1 MLGYELNQK
10 AEQPPVVSLLLIF
23 VTIFLGFA
31 IVGPLVGFFISVPF
45 YPGETM
51 EYLTALQGDIPQH
64 PEIKTALYV
73 MQGCATTIGLIFAPM
88 LLLMTQQKSIKD
100 LFRGQSIDP
109 LPMLLTVVVVIVF
122 MGLNSFFVEWNAGIK
137 FPEFMKEFETWAR
150 QSEDK
155 ATGITQFLTHF
166 DSTFQVFIAL
176 VVIAILP
183 AIGEE
188 LVFRGLVQNEFYRG
202 TKNIHLSIWIS
213 AMLFSAIHFQF
224 YGFVPRMLLGAMFGY
239 LYFWSGSLWISI
251 LAHFI
256 NNGIAVL
263 GMYLHQQ
270 GYFDFDVESTEA
282 APWPLVLFSTVLTS
296 ILLYSFKRYYDQKA
310 TPA

>member
-23 VTIFLGFA
+23 VTVFLGFA
-31 IVGPLVGFFISVPF
+31 IVGPMIGFFISMPF
-45 YPGETM
+45 YPGDAM
-51 EYLTALQGDIPQH
+51 EYLNALQGDIPQH

-73 MQGCATTIGLIFAPM
+73 MQGCATAIGLIFAPA
-88 LLLMTQQKSIKD
+88 LLLMTQEKSIKD
-100 LFRGQSIDP
+100 LFRTQHLDP
-109 LPMLLTVVVVIVF
+109 LPILLTVIVVIVF
-122 MGLNSFFVEWNAGIK
+122 MGLNSFFVEWNSGIE
-137 FPEFMKEFETWAR
+137 FPDFMERFEIWAR
-150 QSEDK
+150 QNEDK

-166 DSTFQVFIAL
+166 DSTLQVFVAM

-188 LVFRGLVQNEFYRG
+188 LVFRGLIQKEFYRG

-213 AMLFSAIHFQF
+213 AILFSAIHIQF
-224 YGFVPRMLLGAMFGY
+224 YGFVPRMLLGALFGY
-239 LYFWSGSLWISI
+239 LYYWSGSLWISI

-263 GMYLHQQ
+263 GMYLHQI
-270 GYFDFDVESTEA
+270 GYFDFDVESAEA
-282 APWPLVLFSTVLTS
+282 APLPLVIFSAVLTI
-296 ILLYSFKRYYDQKA
+296 ILLYSFRRYYDQKA
-310 TPA
+310 TLA